1 MNNCPKLFINIGNLE
16 ISLIVGQSEEQ
27 NNFKLLEKLIL
38 PIDGISENKISDLD
52 KVANHIKRNILI
64 IEEKVNY
71 TFKEIIVILNNFEIS
86 FLNLCGFKKL
96 NGTQISKENITYIL
110 NSLKS
115 CVDELEKNK
124 KILHIFNSEYCLDKK
139 KLDNLPIGLFG
150 DFYSHELS
158 FNLINKNDYKNL
170 ENIFEQ
176 CNLKIKK
183 LLLES
188 FVKGSLVN
196 DANPKIDTFFYIQIE
211 NKNSKIFYVK
221 NNSIKYEQKFNF
233 GTEIIVNDI
242 CKITSLEYQSVKDL
256 ISENHNIL
264 KICDKEILEQKY
276 FNNQQH
282 RKIKKNLISKIAE
295 ARIEELSEI
304 FYLKN
309 INLKKILGEID
320 KIFLEINDQ
329 QHLSCFNH
337 AYEKNFAYNN
347 KYEVK
352 FVKKPGIEQ
361 VVNKAD
367 NIVQYGWKKEAIPVY
382 KEKTSYIT
390 KIFRSI
396 FS

>member
-158 FNLINKNDYKNL
+158 FNLINKNDYKNIQ
-170 ENIFEQ
+170 NIFKQ
-176 CNLKIKK
+176 SNLRIKK
-183 LLLES
+183 ILLES
-188 FVKGSLVN
+188 FVKGSLIN
-196 DANPKIDTFFYIQIE
+196 EINPKIETFFYIQIE
-211 NKNSKIFYVK
+211 EKNSKIFCVK
-221 NNSIKYEQKFNF
+221 NNAIKFEQKFNF
-233 GTEIIVNDI
+233 GT
-242 CKITSLEYQSVKDL
+242 
-256 ISENHNIL
+256 
-264 KICDKEILEQKY
+264 
-276 FNNQQH
+276 
-282 RKIKKNLISKIAE
+282 
-295 ARIEELSEI
+295 
-304 FYLKN
+304 
-309 INLKKILGEID
+309 
-320 KIFLEINDQ
+320 
-329 QHLSCFNH
+329 
-337 AYEKNFAYNN
+337 
-347 KYEVK
+347 
-352 FVKKPGIEQ
+352 
-361 VVNKAD
+361 
-367 NIVQYGWKKEAIPVY
+367 
-382 KEKTSYIT
+382 
-390 KIFRSI
+390 
-396 FS
+396 